1 MYNNLVILHWKYTQ
15 LSYRQ
20 IDFAKLL
27 EQDILEAFVSHEL
40 LARVQNG
47 DDVVGIF
54 VRQAIVCFR
63 LQKSLDFL

>member
-1 MYNNLVILHWKYTQ
+1 MYQNLVLLWKYTQ